1 MPAMASGHG
10 MVSGGAAFWASSAA
24 APVIAA
30 NVNSATVILA
40 CCMRFPLMRLAL
52 PSLTDPSLLE
62 TSEITRYG
70 FAIGPADTRKQSLSA
85 VSDQGGVPLK
95 SEVHFSD
102 DEVPVAHS
110 GDAPPLS
117 GDRGRHPDVALVRL
131 RHCHDVCGLPAA

>member
-52 PSLTDPSLLE
+52 PSLTDSSLLE

-70 FAIGPADTRKQSLSA
+70 FAIGPADTRSSRFPPLSDPDG
-85 VSDQGGVPLK
+85 VSLK

-102 DEVPVAHS
+102 DELPVAHS
-110 GDAPPLS
+110 REAPP
-117 GDRGRHPDVALVRL
+117 
-131 RHCHDVCGLPAA
+131 